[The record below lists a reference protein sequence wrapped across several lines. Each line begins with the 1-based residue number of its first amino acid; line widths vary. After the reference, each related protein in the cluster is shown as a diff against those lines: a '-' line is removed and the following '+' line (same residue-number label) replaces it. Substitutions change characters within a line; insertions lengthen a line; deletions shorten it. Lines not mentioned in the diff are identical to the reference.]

1 MLNIIKHNTTPEDI
15 RKGLQYHQPLIGNQA
30 FLFTFPQ
37 STTSGFWNK
46 NVSFPIDVAF
56 FDKNKYLINIEQ
68 LDAYQMLDVRPARPY
83 KYVIETRKGWFSEN
97 NIQEGHS
104 METLFNTSLLKLG
117 FKKTAVYDPTIEAN
131 TQDSNP
137 LFKQVNTLPTGQA
150 IDALANQWMYRK
162 AAPQPYLRARRMLK
176 DYNEVT

>member
-1 MLNIIKHNTTPEDI
+1 MLNIVQHLTTPKEHQ
-15 RKGLQYHQPLIGNQA
+15 KGVMFQKPLMANDA
-30 FLFTFPQ
+30 VLFEFAEE
-37 STTSGFWNK
+37 SSSGFYNK

-104 METLFNTSLLKLG
+104 MDTLLNKSLLKLG

-131 TQDSNP
+131 TQDANP
-137 LFKQVNTLPTGQA
+137 LFKQVNPLPTGQA
-150 IDALANQWMYRK
+150 IDALSNQWMYRK